1 MATIDVTDTNMPIH
15 GGTFGNLSVAHFP
28 YVPAANLAIGDDV
41 QLCILETGTKLID
54 LQAFIANNLA
64 SGTLSVGY
72 RYIDPA
78 LSAQNDIAYFLNA
91 QSIAT
96 AGRFSANTN
105 KPPVT
110 LVGRAYLVATFGGA
124 AFPTTNKLETVVTY
138 DFRGNP

>member
-1 MATIDVTDTNMPIH
+1 MATFDVTETNSPIH

-41 QLCILETGTKLID
+41 QLCILEAGTKLIN

-78 LSAQNDIAYFLNA
+78 LSAQNDLTYFLAN

-96 AGRFSANTN
+96 AGRFLANTN

-110 LVGRAYLVATFGGA
+110 LAGRAYLVATFGGA